1 MKNKNN
7 FEMSIPN
14 RGYICNICGRSF
26 PISEGILH
34 QLNCR
39 PSSNNLTIHLMLNDN
54 NLNLKTQKN
63 KTITDLNPEFNFINN
78 KTNEQNF
85 QNNEN
90 MNTPN
95 INNITNTI
103 RNNNVINTNTIQ
115 NEEFLNS
122 EGIMNLRN
130 IESNYIIGDEI
141 QDGNM
146 INEYYTIQNIINNN
160 INSIDGSVSFA
171 NISINNNNPVERK
184 VIENLFVNTIKDITK
199 FAVKNCAICLE
210 NYKNGDNYIILPCI
224 HLFHFQCINDWMK
237 IKNTC
242 PICGF
247 RLTIDNI
254 KE

>member
-1 MKNKNN
+1 LKNKNN

-39 PSSNNLTIHLMLNDN
+39 PSSNNLTIHFMLNDN

-130 IESNYIIGDEI
+130 IESNYIMEI
-141 QDGNM
+141 
-146 INEYYTIQNIINNN
+146 
-160 INSIDGSVSFA
+160 
-171 NISINNNNPVERK
+171 
-184 VIENLFVNTIKDITK
+184 
-199 FAVKNCAICLE
+199 
-210 NYKNGDNYIILPCI
+210 
-224 HLFHFQCINDWMK
+224 
-237 IKNTC
+237 
-242 PICGF
+242 
-247 RLTIDNI
+247 
-254 KE
+254 